1 MHHLQKR
8 NNGEIIRTPMSTKRP
23 RTSKDPIP
31 LKRKKSVSRQN
42 AMFFPPNVSLVE
54 KKDHGVFTQ
63 IVPAISVGTFTS
75 GVLLNG
81 IAQGDSAQTR
91 EGRVI
96 NMKKLQ
102 ICWSWYLAAASTGG
116 APCRIK
122 IVYDKQSNG
131 AAPLIT
137 DILQNDD
144 FHAFNNLFT
153 NPRFVTLYDHITPP
167 IAQTGDFCVSGKA
180 LIPMNL
186 QCHYSGTGG
195 TVGSINS
202 GAIYLF
208 AAQQSQIKT
217 TAPALSFQTRIRYT
231 DV

>member
-1 MHHLQKR
+1 MKR
-8 NNGEIIRTPMSTKRP
+8 SAPTSAS
-23 RTSKDPIP
+23 TSKGPAT
-31 LKRKKSVSRQN
+31 KKKKQLSRQN
-42 AMFFPPNVSLVE
+42 AMFFPPGVSSVE

-63 IVPAISVGTFTS
+63 LIPPVASGVFTS

-81 IAQGDSAQTR
+81 MAQGDSAQTR

-96 NMKKLQ
+96 LMKKLQ
-102 ICWSWYLAAASTGG
+102 LCWSVYLAGASTGG
-116 APCRIK
+116 APFRIK
-122 IVYDKQSNG
+122 VVYDKQSNG
-131 AAPLIT
+131 AAPAIT

-144 FHAFNNLFT
+144 FHAFNNLFS

-167 IAQTGDFCVSGKA
+167 ISATGEYCQAGKV

-195 TVGSINS
+195 TIGSINS
-202 GAIYLF
+202 GAIYIF
-208 AAQQSQIKT
+208 CAQQSQIKIGN
-217 TAPALSFQTRIRYT
+217 PALSFQSRIRFT